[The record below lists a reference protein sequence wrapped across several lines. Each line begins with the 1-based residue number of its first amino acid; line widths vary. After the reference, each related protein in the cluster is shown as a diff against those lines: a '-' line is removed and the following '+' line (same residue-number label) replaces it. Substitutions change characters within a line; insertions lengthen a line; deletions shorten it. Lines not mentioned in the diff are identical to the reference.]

1 MAGEAAA
8 AMAAAMAAM
17 AAQSEDK
24 RKLCTTDHGGHIADR
39 SSHMSITRHMPN
51 VPSLDARLLTPR
63 KPSRK

>member
-1 MAGEAAA
+1 
-8 AMAAAMAAM
+8 MAAAMAAM
-17 AAQSEDK
+17 AAQSEVE
-24 RKLCTTDHGGHIADR
+24 RKGLCTTDHGGHIADR

>member
-1 MAGEAAA
+1 
-8 AMAAAMAAM
+8 MAAAMAAM
-17 AAQSEDK
+17 AAQSEGK
-24 RKLCTTDHGGHIADR
+24 RKGLCSTTDHGGHIADR

>member
-1 MAGEAAA
+1 
-8 AMAAAMAAM
+8 MAAAMAAM
-17 AAQSEDK
+17 AAQSEDE
-24 RKLCTTDHGGHIADR
+24 RKGLLLCTTDHGGHIADR